1 MTDKIL
7 QTESS
12 IKTVDTQT
20 AEQQGED
27 WIQAII
33 DQDFEHLTAICHPD
47 IKSTMLLPKRIAHL
61 ESATDLAKQ
70 VEDWFGEYDL
80 IQKEQSRVAMVGEKL
95 AIFYRLR
102 CKESRGANTI
112 EQQLYCT
119 VRDGRIEQLRL
130 ICSGFQPDLVSI
142 ATPLANMLN
151 ALPLEIQSSVPA
163 IPQAK
168 ALLEFKANVGQGS
181 TCALLTPYIK
191 SRLGG
196 LSTGEVLEVH
206 VDDITAKGDIEA
218 WSRLSGNLILKM
230 DQTAGQELVIYIQ
243 KK

>member
-12 IKTVDTQT
+12 IRTEDTQS
-20 AEQQGED
+20 AERQGEE

-33 DQDFEHLTAICHPD
+33 NQDFNYLTAICHPD
-47 IKSTMLLPKRIAHL
+47 IKSTLLLPKRIAHL
-61 ESATDLAKQ
+61 ESATDLAKE

-80 IQKEQSRVAMVGEKL
+80 IEKEQSRVAMVGEKL

-102 CKESRGANTI
+102 CIESERADTI

-142 ATPLANMLN
+142 ATPIASMLN
-151 ALPLEIQSSVPA
+151 ALPLDIQSSVPA
-163 IPQAK
+163 TPPAN
-168 ALLEFKANVGQGS
+168 ALLEFKANEGQGS
-181 TCALLTPYIK
+181 TCAMLTPYIK
-191 SRLGG
+191 SKLGG
-196 LSTGEVLEVH
+196 LSSGQVLEVH
-206 VDDITAKGDIEA
+206 VDDITAKEDIEA
-218 WSRLSGNLILKM
+218 WSRLSGNLLLKM
-230 DQTAGQELVIYIQ
+230 NQTADQELVIYIQ

>member
-7 QTESS
+7 QTDSS
-12 IKTVDTQT
+12 IKTVDTLT
-20 AEQQGED
+20 AEQHGED

-33 DQDFEHLTAICHPD
+33 DQDFEHLKAICHPD
-47 IKSTMLLPKRIAHL
+47 INSTLLLPKRIAHL
-61 ESATDLAKQ
+61 ESATDLAKE

-102 CKESRGANTI
+102 CKASWGANTI

-119 VRDGRIEQLRL
+119 IRDSRIEQLRL

-142 ATPLANMLN
+142 ATSLMSMLN
-151 ALPLEIQSSVPA
+151 ASPLDIHSA
-163 IPQAK
+163 IPVTPPAN
-168 ALLEFKANVGQGS
+168 ALLEFKMDVGQGS
-181 TCALLTPYIK
+181 TCAMLTPYIK
-191 SRLGG
+191 SKLGG
-196 LSTGEVLEVH
+196 LSSGQVLEVH
-206 VDDITAKGDIEA
+206 VDDLTAKEDIEA
-218 WSRLSGNLILKM
+218 WSRLSGNILLKM
-230 DQTAGQELVIYIQ
+230 DQIADQELVIYIQ

>member
-1 MTDKIL
+1 MTDKIF

-12 IKTVDTQT
+12 IKTVYTQT

-33 DQDFEHLTAICHPD
+33 NQDFEHLTAICHLD
-47 IKSTMLLPKRIAHL
+47 IKSTLLLPKRIAHL
-61 ESATDLAKQ
+61 ESATDLAKE

-95 AIFYRLR
+95 AIFYRLI
-102 CKESRGANTI
+102 CKENSGADII

-142 ATPLANMLN
+142 ATPLAGVFTGSPIN
-151 ALPLEIQSSVPA
+151 IQSSLVGM
-163 IPQAK
+163 PQAN
-168 ALLEFKANVGQGS
+168 ALLEFKADVGQGS
-181 TCALLTPYIK
+181 TCAMLTPYIK
-191 SRLGG
+191 SKLGG
-196 LSTGEVLEVH
+196 LSSGEVLEVH
-206 VDDITAKGDIEA
+206 VDDITAKEDIEA
-218 WSRLSGNLILKM
+218 WSRLSGNLILKI
-230 DQTAGQELVIYIQ
+230 DQTSDQELVIYIQ

>member
-1 MTDKIL
+1 MSNIIL
-7 QTESS
+7 QAGGS
-12 IKTVDTQT
+12 IKTTGRQT

-33 DQDFEHLTAICHPD
+33 DKEFEHLTAICYPD
-47 IKSTMLLPKRIAHL
+47 LKSILLLPRRIAHI
-61 ESATDLAKQ
+61 ENAVDLVKE

-95 AIFYRLR
+95 VIFYRLR
-102 CKESRGANTI
+102 CVKSGGAEII

-119 VRDGRIEQLRL
+119 VRDDRIEQLRL

-142 ATPLANMLN
+142 ATPPGVVLN
-151 ALPLEIQSSVPA
+151 AAPINIQPSIPA
-163 IPQAK
+163 LPQAS

-191 SRLGG
+191 SKLGG
-196 LSTGEVLEVH
+196 LSSGQILEVH
-206 VDDITAKGDIEA
+206 VDDLTAKEDIEA
-218 WSRLSGNLILKM
+218 WSRLSGNLLLNM
-230 DQTAGQELVIYIQ
+230 DHTADQVLVFYIQ